1 MPIFPDDFLW
11 GFSTAAFQIEG
22 ALQAD
27 GRGTSTWDVFQDR
40 PGAIVTGETADVAC
54 DHYHRWQ
61 ADLDLMA
68 AIGASLYR
76 FSIAWPRIQP
86 EGKGRVSEAG
96 WAFYDRLI
104 DGCLARNITPYPC
117 LLHWD
122 LPTALPGG
130 WRSRDTALR
139 FADYAHEITRRL
151 GDRAPGMFILNEP
164 NILALLGLRLGMHAP
179 GLRDFEAYCDAI
191 HVQNLMSA
199 HAAAAIRAESP
210 GLKLGNAIALL
221 PAVPADDTEEASEAA
236 EACDQWM
243 NRAFL
248 DPVQKGSYPP
258 LVEEALGERIQP
270 GDMALFAEPFDTIGV
285 NYYFRH
291 HCRRDRE
298 PPYFAAEQH
307 APGDTNL
314 TAMGWEIAPEGLAE
328 MLKRLREDYGNPA
341 TFITENG
348 AAYDDVVT
356 PAGKIEDAARI
367 DYLAKHITVV
377 GEACEAGSNMRG
389 YAAWTFMDNFE
400 WALGFSKPFGLVHV
414 DFDTLKRTPKASHT
428 WFGDVIAANG
438 ANL

>member
-1 MPIFPDDFLW
+1 MPTFPDDFLW

-22 ALQAD
+22 ALEAD
-27 GRGTSTWDVFQDR
+27 GRGVSTWDVFQSQ

-54 DHYHRWQ
+54 DHYRRWQ
-61 ADLDLMA
+61 QDLDLMA
-68 AIGASLYR
+68 EIGTSLYR
-76 FSIAWPRIQP
+76 FSIGWPRIQP
-86 EGKGRVSEAG
+86 EGKGRVNEAG

-104 DGCLARNITPYPC
+104 DGCLARSIAPYPC

-122 LPTALPGG
+122 LPAALPGG
-130 WRSRDTALR
+130 WRSRETALR

-151 GDRAPGMFILNEP
+151 GDRAPGLFILNEP
-164 NILALLGLRLGMHAP
+164 NIVALLGHRLGIHAP

-191 HVQNLMSA
+191 YVENLMSA
-199 HAAAAIRAESP
+199 HAAAAIRAENP
-210 GLKLGNAIALL
+210 RLKLGNAIALL
-221 PAVPADDTEEASEAA
+221 PALPADDTEEASEAA

-248 DPVQKGSYPP
+248 DPVLNGTYPP

-270 GDMALFAEPFDTIGV
+270 GDMALFAKPFDMLGV

-291 HCRRDRE
+291 HCWPDTE
-298 PPYFAAEQH
+298 PPYFIADPH
-307 APGDTNL
+307 APGNTNL
-314 TAMGWEIAPEGLAE
+314 TAMGWEIAPEGLAQ
-328 MLKRLREDYGNPA
+328 MLARLRTDYGNPD

-348 AAYDDVVT
+348 AAYDDQLT
-356 PAGKIEDAARI
+356 PAGRIEDTARI
-367 DYLAKHITVV
+367 DYLAKHIAAV

-389 YAAWTFMDNFE
+389 YACWTLMDNFE
-400 WALGFSKPFGLVHV
+400 WAFGFSKRFGLVYV
-414 DFDTLKRTPKASHT
+414 DYDTQTRTPKASYN